1 MTQVHIVRERMAN
14 QFLTTPGFAKASEVV
29 RAMGAVQA
37 QDYSGAKWALSQRAA
52 GTSDD
57 VIEREISA
65 GKILRTHVLR
75 PTWHFVAPEDIR
87 WMLALTGPRITSA
100 MASYNRRLELT
111 PAVLRR
117 SNDAIANALCG
128 GNHLTRAE
136 LGEVVSRTRLGRITG
151 QRLGRVMMQAELD
164 AVVCSGARR
173 GNQFTYALLDERA
186 PPTAT
191 LDRDEALLEMT
202 RRYFTARGPA
212 TPRDFSWWSGL
223 TVGNARRGIQ
233 IAGKELEQLSHDG
246 HVYWFKP
253 RARPAP
259 KESPT
264 VHLLPNYDEYFIGFR
279 DRSAIAQRLGHTRLV
294 TGGSALI
301 SHIVFVNGQI
311 AGGWKRALRGNNV
324 VIVLSLLSP
333 VTRPELARIT
343 AAARKFGEF
352 LAMPV
357 DLQGGA

>member
-14 QFLTTPGFAKASEVV
+14 QFLTTPGFANASEVV

-37 QDYSGAKWALSQRAA
+37 QDYGGAKWALSQRAEGA
-52 GTSDD
+52 SDD

-75 PTWHFVAPEDIR
+75 PTWHFVVPEDIR
-87 WMLALTGPRITSA
+87 WMLALTGPRVTSA

-111 PAVLRR
+111 PAVFRR
-117 SNDAIANALCG
+117 SNEAITDALG
-128 GNHLTRAE
+128 GANHLTRAE
-136 LGEVVSRTRLGRITG
+136 LGEALGRARLGEVTG
-151 QRLGRVMMQAELD
+151 QRLGHVLMQAELD
-164 AVVCSGARR
+164 AVVCSGARQ
-173 GNQFTYALLDERA
+173 GNQFTYALLDERV
-186 PPTAT
+186 PPTAP
-191 LDRDEALLEMT
+191 LERDEALLELT
-202 RRYFTARGPA
+202 RRYFAARGPA

-223 TVGNARRGIQ
+223 TVGDARRGIQ
-233 IAGKELEQLSHDG
+233 IAGSGLHRLSHDG
-246 HVYWFKP
+246 HDYWFKP
-253 RARPAP
+253 RTRPAP

-311 AGGWKRALRGNNV
+311 VGGWKRTFKGKNV
-324 VIVLSLLSP
+324 VIAMSMLSP
-333 VTRPELARIT
+333 VNKPELARIT
-343 AAARKFGEF
+343 AAARKFGAF
-352 LAMPV
+352 LGMQV
-357 DLQGGA
+357 DLQFHP